1 MQPPQNALL
10 RCAWGNAARC
20 GLCLVFTVLAAGAA
34 LTAQLLNLAEGA
46 FAGIAYLI
54 IPHAIWLGWLLLK
67 RIESGKPPG
76 RID

>member
-1 MQPPQNALL
+1 VA
-10 RCAWGNAARC
+10 CAWSLPC
-20 GLCLVFTVLAAGAA
+20 WAAGAA